1 MIERFD
7 IQDLFDGLEGVERLE
22 EGIYLERVGA
32 AETSEE
38 YGEEDRMICGDEDP
52 DGAWLAGSM
61 REIRECGA
69 MDPEGNISW
78 HRLRMFFRDRELV
91 MEEGTEA
98 SLEDL
103 TEALDADEKVLCTL
117 SDCVLQRPDADRLP
131 GISANMIASVEK
143 IDLSEPGRETVT
155 VARMRESRE
164 GTDLETYPLTR
175 FLRAWDSGERRV
187 LILQKGDDP

>member
-1 MIERFD
+1 
-7 IQDLFDGLEGVERLE
+7 
-22 EGIYLERVGA
+22 
-32 AETSEE
+32 
-38 YGEEDRMICGDEDP
+38 
-52 DGAWLAGSM
+52 
-61 REIRECGA
+61 
-69 MDPEGNISW
+69 
-78 HRLRMFFRDRELV
+78 